1 MRKPFKTFVVGLVA
15 LTTVFPFSTN
25 AVAADPTAPSPAPIG
40 IPADTWNAFYAT
52 SFVVD
57 GANANTRRWTQ
68 PPRISLL
75 GSPNDSDIST
85 ARNLIGKIGKFCPSY
100 SPTLDVSNSLFNANI
115 YYIPQS
121 EYTKYIP
128 TANSAN
134 DSALFYYYYTG
145 SGLSKVTT
153 VINSGITSQFSRDYW
168 TTVRIIQNLG
178 MLTFS
183 TNSAFALFSA
193 STSDVEAI
201 TEKDKEL
208 LALFCSSALFPG
220 DSFQTSAKSVQSMLD
235 KRASQIPNLQAIM
248 DIAPFT
254 NSASVKISLTNLSD
268 LLASG
273 TFTMHYEVVDKA
285 GSRIDSGS
293 ESNAQNRLQSEWK
306 FDISGLEPSSKYKIN
321 LSFSNSA
328 GAGKI
333 FSQSFSTLEGVVET
347 PIEQVEQTISLFDL
361 PSSFKL
367 GEKTMNLVVATSS
380 GLDPTVESLSP
391 SICTVDGLE
400 LNFLKPGK
408 CSFRIFQE
416 GDTDFLAAEDVFGSF
431 QILGTTTSITCV
443 KGKLIKKVL
452 GTNPKCPS
460 GYKKK

>member
-1 MRKPFKTFVVGLVA
+1 MRTLLKPLFIGFVSLATLVS
-15 LTTVFPFSTN
+15 FSSS
-25 AVAADPTAPSPAPIG
+25 AIAADTTAPSPAPAG

-52 SFVVD
+52 SFVIE

-75 GSPNDSDIST
+75 GSPNDSDIAT
-85 ARNLIGKIGKFCPSY
+85 ARNLINKLGKLCPSY

-115 YYIPQS
+115 YYVPQS
-121 EYTKYIP
+121 EYSKYIP
-128 TANSAN
+128 TANSTS
-134 DSALFYYYYTG
+134 DSSLHYFYYTG
-145 SGLSKVTT
+145 SGLSKVTS
-153 VINSGITSQFSRDYW
+153 VINSGISSQFSRDYW

-220 DSFQTSAKSVQSMLD
+220 DSFQTSTKSVQAMLG
-235 KRASQIPNLQAIM
+235 KRASQVPNLLANI
-248 DIAPFT
+248 DVAPFT

-273 TFTMHYEVVDKA
+273 TFTMNYEVVDKA
-285 GSRIDSGS
+285 GSRVASGS
-293 ESNAQNRLQSEWK
+293 EDNSQNRLQNEWK
-306 FDISGLEPSSKYKIN
+306 FDISGLESSNKYKIN

-328 GAGKI
+328 GAGKTL
-333 FSQSFSTLEGVVET
+333 SQSFTTLEGFVET
-347 PIEQVEQTISLFDL
+347 PSEQVEQIISLFDL
-361 PSSFKL
+361 PASFKL
-367 GEKTMNLVVATSS
+367 SEKSMNLVLSTSS

-391 SICTVDGLE
+391 RICTVDGLE
-400 LNFLKPGK
+400 LKFLKSGI
-408 CSFRIFQE
+408 CSFKISQE
-416 GDTDFLAAEDVFGSF
+416 GDTDFLPADDVFASF
-431 QILGTTTSITCV
+431 LIQGTATSITCV
-443 KGKLIKKVL
+443 KGKVIKKVT
-452 GTNPKCPS
+452 GTNPICPT